1 MTEIPL
7 TITEAGEAIR
17 AGKLTS
23 LELTE
28 ACLERADYL
37 DGRLGV
43 FITRMTDTALAAAKQ
58 ADADFAAGVDRGP
71 LQGIPIGVKDIIATK
86 DAPTTAQSM
95 VLDPAW
101 GEGQDAPVVARL
113 REAGAVIVGK
123 TSTMEFAIGMP
134 DASKP
139 FPVPRNPW
147 NPEPW
152 PGGSSSGSG
161 AGVAAGLFLGALGT
175 DTGGSVRIPAAFCGI
190 TGMKQTHGLVPKAG
204 CAPLGYSLDHIGPMT
219 RSARD
224 AAAML
229 QVMAGYDAA
238 DATCVDVEVPDYLAA
253 LDGSVAGMRIG
264 VERAHHTGDP
274 RTEASAVRAFDAAVS
289 WFEKAGAIVEEVELP
304 YYDEMRFA
312 NTVTMRSESNSYHAM
327 DLAVQWEAFGE
338 HTNKAVSQGTYL
350 SAADYVQAQRFRSFI
365 RAKVAE
371 LMAPYDALIMLTA
384 GCGAPRLRGLG
395 VQSFMQWPVFS
406 APWNLLGLPAMATP
420 IGFTDDGLPLSM
432 QIVGKA
438 FDEASVFKASDAF
451 QRGTDHHL
459 QLPAMVSSIMSAAT
473 A

>member
-147 NPEPW
+147 NPETW

-229 QVMAGYDAA
+229 
-238 DATCVDVEVPDYLAA
+238 
-253 LDGSVAGMRIG
+253 
-264 VERAHHTGDP
+264 
-274 RTEASAVRAFDAAVS
+274 
-289 WFEKAGAIVEEVELP
+289 
-304 YYDEMRFA
+304 
-312 NTVTMRSESNSYHAM
+312 
-327 DLAVQWEAFGE
+327 
-338 HTNKAVSQGTYL
+338 
-350 SAADYVQAQRFRSFI
+350 
-365 RAKVAE
+365 
-371 LMAPYDALIMLTA
+371 
-384 GCGAPRLRGLG
+384 
-395 VQSFMQWPVFS
+395 
-406 APWNLLGLPAMATP
+406 
-420 IGFTDDGLPLSM
+420 
-432 QIVGKA
+432 
-438 FDEASVFKASDAF
+438 
-451 QRGTDHHL
+451 
-459 QLPAMVSSIMSAAT
+459 
-473 A
+473 